1 MITSV
6 SQASLK
12 VLLSL
17 GVLLYFR
24 NAQLVTLS
32 PTDQP
37 LLIDDQQVELDM
49 KERRELLQRTCSKY
63 GELLRVPLKLYNKRL
78 RFDVEHNLMYCENY
92 KDCNHFSPTLNTQFP
107 PVLWRPRY
115 SSGLK

>member
-1 MITSV
+1 MITSL

-12 VLLSL
+12 LLLSL

-37 LLIDDQQVELDM
+37 LLIDDQQVELEM
-49 KERRELLQRTCSKY
+49 KERRELLERTCSKY

-92 KDCNHFSPTLNTQFP
+92 KDCNHFSPTLSTQFP
-107 PVLWRPRY
+107 PV
-115 SSGLK
+115 

>member
-12 VLLSL
+12 LLLSL

-24 NAQLVTLS
+24 NAQLTLS
-32 PTDQP
+32 QTDQP
-37 LLIDDQQVELDM
+37 LLIDDQQVELEM
-49 KERRELLQRTCSKY
+49 KERREVLQRTCSKY

-78 RFDVEHNLMYCENY
+78 RFDLEHNLMYCENY
-92 KDCNHFSPTLNTQFP
+92 KDCNHFSPTLITSSHRSEGDRET
-107 PVLWRPRY
+107 VLD
-115 SSGLK
+115 